1 MSKPATSTLSRLWKV
16 LRPGENGCVVFT
28 GYLDRQ
34 GYGRILHDGEKRL
47 AHRVSW
53 ELARGPIPEG
63 MQLDH
68 LCKNR
73 ACVNVRHLEP
83 VTPRE
88 NNLRSDSRSAL
99 QARRTHCIADHP
111 FSTSNTRF
119 DRRGR
124 RHCRKC
130 DAIRQRAYKR
140 RRAAA

>member
-1 MSKPATSTLSRLWKV
+1 MSKPVTSSLSRLWKA
-16 LRPGENGCVVFT
+16 LRPGANGCVVFT
-28 GYLDRQ
+28 GYLDPQ

-53 ELARGPIPEG
+53 ELARGPIPAG

-73 ACVNVRHLEP
+73 ACVNTRHLEV

-88 NNLRSDSRSAL
+88 NNLRSESPSSL
-99 QARRTHCIADHP
+99 QARRTHCIHGHQFTAE
-111 FSTSNTRF
+111 NTRVI
-119 DRRGR
+119 RGH

-130 DAIRQRAYKR
+130 DARRQRAYKAR
-140 RRAAA
+140 KAAA